1 MKAIAFEPTFE
12 SWQSAARGALLEGL
26 APNDVVWSSKTSEP
40 SLDLFAAT
48 AQSSNVSAL
57 ASLSLQRGEGLRV
70 RGDAAESTARS
81 QSATKLPPLTPALSP
96 LRGEGEEAVS
106 QSQIADRQPRT
117 FRVPGAF
124 METARTI
131 ALHSEESKWSLLY
144 RVLWRLTHGEPKLLE
159 IPTDADVIA
168 LRHVEKEVQK
178 DAYRMRQYIRFRET
192 QLEGEPWFVAWYE
205 PEHDSVH
212 LNEKFFADRFTNMRW
227 SILTPKRCMHW
238 NGEEISF
245 SAGVDKSAAPAGDD
259 VEPLWVTYYSSIFNP
274 ARVKVRAMKAQMPV
288 RNWKNLPEA
297 KAIAPLLANA
307 PLRVNTMI
315 ERSESQRIRD
325 SDYSLAQPPQTRD
338 WPLLRDAALTCRACP
353 LWKNATCTVFGEGP
367 LNARVVLVG
376 EQPGNDEDLAGK
388 PFVGPAGQV
397 LDRALASTGI
407 DRSQLYVTNAVKHF
421 KWEPRG
427 KRRIHKTP
435 SARDIAACRP
445 WLEAEL
451 DLLKP
456 QLIVALGVTAMRALF
471 DAELRV
477 TEHRGQKLQSR
488 YGETLVTVHPSSLLR
503 LPPGVE
509 FEPEFEKFVADL
521 SKASERP

>member
-1 MKAIAFEPTFE
+1 MKQIRIEATFE
-12 SWQSAARGALLEGL
+12 SWQSAAREALRDDL
-26 APNDVVWSSKTSEP
+26 APDEVVWNPSGSEP
-40 SLDLFAAT
+40 SLELFSGPRT
-48 AQSSNVSAL
+48 ADHDTH
-57 ASLSLQRGEGLRV
+57 ASGAV
-70 RGDAAESTARS
+70 RS
-81 QSATKLPPLTPALSP
+81 QRPT
-96 LRGEGEEAVS
+96 V
-106 QSQIADRQPRT
+106 
-117 FRVPGAF
+117 RVPRAF
-124 METARTI
+124 LETARI
-131 ALHSEESKWSLLY
+131 VALHSDDSKWALLY

-168 LRHVEKEVQK
+168 LRHFEKEVQK

-238 NGEEISF
+238 DGEISF
-245 SAGVDKSAAPAGDD
+245 SAGVDKTAAPVGDD

-288 RNWKNLPEA
+288 RTWKNLPEA

-315 ERSESQRIRD
+315 ERSESQRVRD
-325 SDYSLAQPPQTRD
+325 SHYALAHPPQTDD
-338 WPLLRDAALTCRACP
+338 WLVLRKAAAACRACP

-388 PFVGPAGQV
+388 PFVGPAGKV
-397 LDRALASTGI
+397 LDRALAEAGA
-407 DRSQLYVTNAVKHF
+407 DRSQTYVTNAVKHF

-435 SARDIAACRP
+435 NAREIAACRP
-445 WLEAEL
+445 WLAAEL
-451 DLLKP
+451 DLVKP
-456 QLIVALGVTAMRALF
+456 RLIVALGATAARSLF
-471 DAELRV
+471 DTPLRI
-477 TEHRGQKLQSR
+477 TDERGRILDSR
-488 YGETLVTVHPSSLLR
+488 FGRTLVTIHPSALLR
-503 LPPGVE
+503 LPPGIE
-509 FEPEFEKFVADL
+509 FEPEFARFVADL
-521 SKASERP
+521 RQIEAAR